1 MAATPV
7 WEDEAK
13 RPDTRPIAGAK
24 IGNIK
29 KFADVYLEDDP
40 DNPGP
45 WLERLTTA
53 KGPSREV
60 NLQTHEV
67 VSPEAELVLADGDGE
82 ISDLLVETQIQGQE
96 TELFSKLRT
105 RRNKVVSKKVFQGPL
120 ERREGT
126 GGDTL
131 SCVIRP
137 NRLEKLG
144 IIQTPVSLDRFP
156 SAPANEVGNGC
167 PIVIGLMDTADTNW
181 PKGVLPV
188 RAPVVV
194 DAGQGAGICLHT
206 GPAGDN
212 SAVHVL
218 RERNGVIA
226 DLGISGGGNWTVNPV
241 AVDAQGR
248 RYIAGSIVAGQ
259 FANGDHFYTDEMQ
272 GIQQIGY
279 VTYNGVG
286 DYYIRTNANL
296 SDDFPGK
303 GVTTSYSFEA
313 RFYTG
318 VLGANRVIYAKW
330 DNITGQWSIL
340 LYINAAGNLVAAHRT
355 SAGVSVTAT
364 SAGALANN
372 TLYQVRVSWEAGDY
386 LTLQLYPVAGV
397 VATYLSAAVV
407 DDLNISTADFVVGA
421 HSQLASF
428 WNGRIYYVICADGAQ
443 PLTGA
448 NINDFNQ
455 PLEDIQSEWWFYSAY
470 GDDYQGDNDLTPV
483 GPAPGDYTH
492 QSIETTPARII
503 DRILRWK
510 PYLNV
515 PCSLV
520 NRTSFGALAAEQEAD
535 LWNTTEYYA
544 GAVPWTDNSPFIKD
558 TGFVLSELLKNQD
571 AVLFENDAG
580 RFTLKSADISETVA
594 EADIAANL
602 TVEDI
607 TIEDVT
613 HTRRPFE
620 LLNDCRYSLKIN
632 NMGAGELWLG
642 AEDTAS
648 QTAYSLITK
657 DAKIDLPFIRD
668 LDMAQDIVNRQM
680 LRRAGDAYKI
690 KFTLADIWGAALN
703 PGDIITLTHPR
714 MPGGWNRKQFY
725 VTGVNP
731 DLITGTVD
739 IIAVSIADIYGPISF
754 LYGEGGGAPP
764 VEDETTILSPT
775 LDTQVYKYYPNKS
788 YGTDDELILGHW
800 DRPATHRLALKFALS
815 TLGAATIKSAT
826 FKLYCIGLSLGSGS
840 PDPLFLRQLLKTTWG
855 NSSTWNN
862 FENDGAGAAWT
873 DGGCIGGVDLAPGVA
888 PAGTGWKTFTLN
900 AAGIA
905 YLQAQIAG
913 NAHLTLRGE
922 ENYDWHIFASQEHAT
937 TAWRPTLTVVWV

>member
-1 MAATPV
+1 MA

-13 RPDTRPIAGAK
+13 RPDTRPIAGVK
-24 IGNIK
+24 IGSIR
-29 KFADVYLEDDP
+29 KFADAYLEDDP

-60 NLQTHEV
+60 NLQTHEI
-67 VSPEAELVLADGDGE
+67 VSPEAELELVDGDGE

-105 RRNKVVSKKVFQGPL
+105 PRNEVVSKKVFQGPL

-144 IIQTPVSLDRFP
+144 IVQTPVTLDRFP

-167 PIVIGLMDTADTNW
+167 PIVIGLMDTADANW
-181 PKGVLPV
+181 TKGVLPV
-188 RAPVVV
+188 RAPIVA

-206 GPAGDN
+206 GPGGDN
-212 SAVHVL
+212 AATHVL
-218 RERNGVIA
+218 RDRHGTITN
-226 DLGISGGGNWTVNPV
+226 LGNSGGGLWTVNPV

-248 RYIAGSIVAGQ
+248 RYIGGTVIAAQ
-259 FANGDHFYTDEMQ
+259 FANGDQFYTDEQQ
-272 GIQQIGY
+272 GIQQRGY
-279 VTYNGVG
+279 VTLDGVN
-286 DYYIRTNANL
+286 DYYFCANADL
-296 SDDFPGK
+296 SSNFPGK
-303 GVTTSYSFEA
+303 TAVTSYTFEVLF
-313 RFYTG
+313 RTG
-318 VLGANRVIYAKW
+318 AAFNATDVFGIWNNTTGQKSCDLY
-330 DNITGQWSIL
+330 ITGAGAMTWYHSKSPGVFV
-340 LYINAAGNLVAAHRT
+340 AAGPH
-355 SAGVSVTAT
+355 
-364 SAGALANN
+364 ALAIN
-372 TLYQVRVSWEAGDY
+372 TAYWVRISWEAG
-386 LTLQLYPVAGV
+386 LPATMQIGAVSHNSAVA
-397 VATYLSAAVV
+397 
-407 DDLNISTADFVVGA
+407 DDLNASTSRFTVGA
-421 HSQLASF
+421 NGDNGNKLS
-428 WNGRIYYVICADGAQ
+428 GRIYYLMAADGAQ
-443 PLTGA
+443 PLTAG
-448 NINDFNQ
+448 NTRDREQ
-455 PLEDIQSEWWFYSAY
+455 PLEDIISEWRFYSAY
-470 GDDYQGDNDLTPV
+470 GDDYQGTNDLTPV
-483 GPAPGDYTH
+483 GVAPGDYTH
-492 QSIETTPARII
+492 QLIETTPAWII
-503 DRILRWK
+503 DKILRWK

-515 PCSLV
+515 PCNLV
-520 NRTSFGALAAEQEAD
+520 NRASFGALAAEQETDA
-535 LWNTTEYYA
+535 WHTTEYYA

-580 RFTLKSADISETVA
+580 RFTIKSANISETVD

-703 PGDIITLTHPR
+703 PGDIITLTHPN

-739 IIAVSIADIYGPISF
+739 LIAVSIADVYGPISF

-764 VEDETTILSPT
+764 IEDKTTILSPT
-775 LDTQVYKYYPNKS
+775 LDTYVYKYNPNTA
-788 YGTDDELILGHW
+788 YGTSIY
-800 DRPATHRLALKFALS
+800 LALYGWDDAHVMRSSLKFPIS

-826 FKLYCIGLSLGSGS
+826 LKLYCTRVYQDSGS
-840 PDPLFLRQLLKTTWG
+840 PDPLKLRELLITTWG
-855 NSSTWNN
+855 NNSTWNH
-862 FENDGAGAAWT
+862 FAADGAGAAWT
-873 DGGCIGGVDLAPGVA
+873 DGTCIGGVALAPDVS
-888 PAGTGWKTFTLN
+888 PYGTGWKTFTLN

-913 NAHLTLRGE
+913 NAHLTFLGL
-922 ENYDWHIFASQEHAT
+922 ENEDYNDFASQNHGT
-937 TAWRPTLTVVWV
+937 TSWRPTLTVVWV